1 MALFFLQL
9 TSSESTFEYSFSQ
22 DFLSKKY
29 EIALLK
35 MDGKLRH
42 RNKIRKIGVDNQNNN
57 ISEKFTSTVQIS
69 IRVIRMSFE
78 RARRAESN
86 DTKIFLS
93 LQL

>member
-9 TSSESTFEYSFSQ
+9 TSNESTFEYSFSQ

-42 RNKIRKIGVDNQNNN
+42 NNKIRKIDDDNQNNN
-57 ISEKFTSTVQIS
+57 TS
-69 IRVIRMSFE
+69 
-78 RARRAESN
+78 N
-86 DTKIFLS
+86 KN
-93 LQL
+93 